1 MRQHVILGKP
11 LGKPQEHRMMRSTA
25 NRKAST
31 FEARCV
37 YNRNS
42 EHSKVSRPGK
52 VFEIK
57 NFPSQ
62 KFWLKSAVR
71 ILIQN
76 VRSVWTFKRRE
87 SWKSLKNLESRRSL
101 ETQSVWLNR
110 VRLQK
115 CHWWKKSKHPTFFWA
130 SCWLDTPTWSTKQ
143 VPGHRFNQV
152 NFEKWELLTEI
163 FFFFSFLHLLVI
175 EQSITI
181 FLIWSSDMFFHQNSV
196 DAFHPENFPSHRIYE
211 RDARRIL

>member
-1 MRQHVILGKP
+1 
-11 LGKPQEHRMMRSTA
+11 MMRSTA
-25 NRKAST
+25 NRKASR

-62 KFWLKSAVR
+62 KFWPKSAVR
-71 ILIQN
+71 VLIQN

-87 SWKSLKNLESRRSL
+87 SWKSLKNPESRRSL

-115 CHWWKKSKHPTFFWA
+115 CHWWKKKIKASNFFLSKLLVRYSNLKYLAGTRAQVQPGEFWKMRIA
-130 SCWLDTPTWSTKQ
+130 
-143 VPGHRFNQV
+143 HR
-152 NFEKWELLTEI
+152 I
-163 FFFFSFLHLLVI
+163 FFSFLA
-175 EQSITI
+175 
-181 FLIWSSDMFFHQNSV
+181 FFTH
-196 DAFHPENFPSHRIYE
+196 
-211 RDARRIL
+211 